1 LSNGGNPPVTAPRC
15 FFESSSNALANTN
28 IKWFYPAS
36 LRAGELMHIFMS
48 TMLASSLLV
57 TGAFADTPLAPGKPA
72 GVKQAQLTNR
82 DWEFLVIGVG
92 LVVGVAAAVILQKD
106 DNTSSSG
113 TSAH

>member
-1 LSNGGNPPVTAPRC
+1 MA
-15 FFESSSNALANTN
+15 
-28 IKWFYPAS
+28 
-36 LRAGELMHIFMS
+36 

-92 LVVGVAAAVILQKD
+92 LVAGVAVAAILQKD

-113 TSAH
+113 TGAH